1 MLIVA
6 VLLVTVLMRIALIG
20 AVVYLLLPKGSR
32 CPNCQV
38 EMVAIRSRM
47 LQRFL
52 PVIQRR
58 WCLECGWSGLVR
70 RGDAAPQRQSRVIN
84 RAPRS

>member
-32 CPNCQV
+32 CPRCHV
-38 EMVAIRSRM
+38 EMVAIRSRL
-47 LQRFL
+47 LQRLL